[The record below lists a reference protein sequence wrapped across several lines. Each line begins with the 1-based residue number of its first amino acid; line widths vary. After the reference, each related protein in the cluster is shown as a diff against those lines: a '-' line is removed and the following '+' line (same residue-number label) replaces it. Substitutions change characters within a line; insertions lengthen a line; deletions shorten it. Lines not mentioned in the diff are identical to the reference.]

1 MMLEPLMY
9 SNVEYER
16 QELFKIVHFSDAHL
30 SPWSHGNNIKK
41 PNNLKEAVLFA
52 NDSATNINAMVATG
66 DHISN
71 QMKTTYNEAISY
83 LTIFSYTLFLNNKIP
98 TFTSTGNH
106 DSNMLNTNHPEYTIN
121 KSDLYS
127 HLTTHINHPIYSD
140 TKENYYYAD
149 LPNPMGGVIRIIAL
163 DVTDQENGKYN
174 SQFYAILSQKQID
187 WFCHTALKKDM
198 TERHSVL
205 ILVHHPLPP
214 ALNEELGDIVY
225 NEFLHDWN
233 MIPEIVEAFR
243 TKQSINRSYNNK
255 LNASD
260 FITVDVSFAD
270 APGEFICY
278 LGGHLHTYL
287 HYEVKS
293 SSDEI
298 QPNQLMIIANNMSAS
313 EKSETTKIER
323 NQTGLRNNTFNLYAI
338 DTNRKMIFV
347 TFFGATGFYYQ
358 QALALK
364 YL

>member
-1 MMLEPLMY
+1 MY
-9 SNVEYER
+9 NNEEYER

-41 PNNLKEAVLFA
+41 PNNLKEAVRFA
-52 NDSATNINAMVATG
+52 NDTDANINAMVATG

-83 LTIFSYTLFLNNKIP
+83 LTIFSYTLFLDNKIP
-98 TFTSTGNH
+98 TFPSTGNH
-106 DSNMLNTNHPEYTIN
+106 DSNMMNTNHPEYTIN

-127 HLTTHINHPIYSD
+127 HLTTHINHPFYSD
-140 TKENYYYAD
+140 TNENYYYAD

-163 DVTDQENGKYN
+163 DVTDQEDGIYN
-174 SQFYAILSQKQID
+174 SQYNAILSQKQID
-187 WFCHTALKKDM
+187 WLCHSALKKDM

-214 ALNEELGDIVY
+214 ANKEELKDVVF
-225 NEFLHDWN
+225 NDFLHDWN
-233 MIPEIVEAFR
+233 MIPDIVEAFR
-243 TKQSINRSYNNK
+243 TKQPISGKYYNK
-255 LNASD
+255 RNASD
-260 FITVDVSFAD
+260 YITVDVSYTD
-270 APGEFICY
+270 TPGEFICY

-298 QPNQLMIIANNMSAS
+298 LPKQLMIIANNMSAS
-313 EKSETTKIER
+313 EKSATTHIER
-323 NQTGLRNNTFNLYAI
+323 NHNGLRNNTFNLYAI

-358 QALALK
+358 QALALN
-364 YL
+364 YF